1 MTLIKE
7 GLLFVQM
14 QNILKS
20 NNNKL
25 YLLSV
30 ITDNLGSSLM
40 SFALPLMVLDITK
53 NGIHLSII
61 SIIETLPILV
71 LGLPA
76 GALTDKLDVKKIL
89 IFSDLIRLI
98 SYLIL
103 SASFAFQLTVNCMI
117 LIIYAVSLVV
127 SVTNTINTVSE
138 ITFVSFLVEKK
149 DFSELNSLVY
159 GIQYAANFALPII
172 GGILYQYISH
182 SLLIVI
188 CAVFYLIS
196 LLLEKSISLKT
207 KSTAF
212 TGFTALKSALKTV
225 KTDIKEGLQYTL
237 NLRSVLY
244 PLILAALVNIVSAN
258 FDNDSLIILR
268 TQLKLSSQNIGIIS
282 AIAAVSALIGT
293 LVVNWLN
300 RHIKFNLLFVL
311 LIFAGALFRAL
322 FALDQNVS
330 TMVLAIA
337 FVSIIESII
346 NISIITNR
354 QQQVEQKYLGR
365 VTSIYKTVL
374 IGVNSLGYLLGG
386 LVAKKIGSR
395 SGIGVSAIELLLITA
410 ISIFLLAPK
419 IKHDNKP

>member
-1 MTLIKE
+1 
-7 GLLFVQM
+7 
-14 QNILKS
+14 
-20 NNNKL
+20 
-25 YLLSV
+25 
-30 ITDNLGSSLM
+30 
-40 SFALPLMVLDITK
+40 MVLDITK

-61 SIIETLPILV
+61 SIIETLPILI

-76 GALTDKLDVKKIL
+76 GALTDKFDVKKIL

-98 SYLIL
+98 GYLIL
-103 SASFAFQLTVNCMI
+103 SATFLSHLTVNCMI
-117 LIIYAVSLVV
+117 FIIYAVSLVV
-127 SVTNTINTVSE
+127 SVTNTLNTVSE

-159 GIQYAANFALPII
+159 GIQYAANFALPIL

-182 SLLIVI
+182 SLLIGI

-196 LLLEKSISLKT
+196 LLLEKKISLQT
-207 KSTAF
+207 RATVFSGYAV
-212 TGFTALKSALKTV
+212 LKSALKTV

-237 NLRSVLY
+237 NLHSVLY
-244 PLILAALVNIVSAN
+244 PLILAALVNIASAN

-268 TQLKLSSQNIGIIS
+268 TQIGLSSQNIGIIS
-282 AIAAVSALIGT
+282 AIAAISALIGT

-300 RHIKFNLLFVL
+300 ERIGFNLLFVS
-311 LIFAGALFRAL
+311 LIFAGAFFRVVFVL
-322 FALDQNVS
+322 SQNVP

-337 FVSIIESII
+337 FISIIESII

-354 QQQVEQKYLGR
+354 QQQVEPRYLGR

-374 IGVNSLGYLLGG
+374 IGVNSFGFLLGG

-395 SGIGVSAIELLLITA
+395 SGSGVSAIALLLVTV
-410 ISIFLLAPK
+410 ISIYLLTPK
-419 IKHDNKP
+419 IKRDNKP

>member
-1 MTLIKE
+1 
-7 GLLFVQM
+7 M

-149 DFSELNSLVY
+149 DFSELNSLIY

-196 LLLEKSISLKT
+196 LLLEKRISLKT

-212 TGFTALKSALKTV
+212 TDFTALKSALKTV
-225 KTDIKEGLQYTL
+225 KTDIREGLQYTL

-244 PLILAALVNIVSAN
+244 PLILAALVNVVSAN

-268 TQLKLSSQNIGIIS
+268 TQLKLSSQSIGIIS
-282 AIAAVSALIGT
+282 AIAAVNALIGT

-300 RHIKFNLLFVL
+300 SHIKFNLLFVL

-322 FALDQNVS
+322 FALDQNVP

-354 QQQVEQKYLGR
+354 QQQVAQKYLGR

-386 LVAKKIGSR
+386 IVAKKIGSR
-395 SGIGVSAIELLLITA
+395 SGIGVSAIELLLVTA
-410 ISIFLLAPK
+410 ISIFLLAPE
-419 IKHDNKP
+419 IKHDNES

>member
-1 MTLIKE
+1 
-7 GLLFVQM
+7 M

-20 NNNKL
+20 KNNKL
-25 YLLSV
+25 YILSV

-138 ITFVSFLVEKK
+138 ITFVSSLVEKK

-182 SLLIVI
+182 SLLISI

-282 AIAAVSALIGT
+282 AITAVSALIGT
-293 LVVNWLN
+293 FVVNWLN
-300 RHIKFNLLFVL
+300 RHIKFNLLFIL

-322 FALDQNVS
+322 FALDQNVP

-354 QQQVEQKYLGR
+354 QQQVAQKYLGR

-395 SGIGVSAIELLLITA
+395 SGIGVSAIELLLVTA
-410 ISIFLLAPK
+410 ISIFLLAPE
-419 IKHDNKP
+419 IKHDNEP

>member
-1 MTLIKE
+1 MK
-7 GLLFVQM
+7 
-14 QNILKS
+14 NILKS

-138 ITFVSFLVEKK
+138 ISFVSFLVEKK

-196 LLLEKSISLKT
+196 LLLEKRISLKT

-293 LVVNWLN
+293 FVVNWLN

-322 FALDQNVS
+322 FALYQNVPI
-330 TMVLAIA
+330 MVLAIA

-395 SGIGVSAIELLLITA
+395 SGIGVSAIELLLVTA
-410 ISIFLLAPK
+410 ISIFLLAPE
-419 IKHDNKP
+419 IKHDNES

>member
-7 GLLFVQM
+7 RLLFVHM
-14 QNILKS
+14 KNILKS
-20 NNNKL
+20 KNNKL

-98 SYLIL
+98 SYLVL
-103 SASFAFQLTVNCMI
+103 SVSFAFQLTVNCMI

-196 LLLEKSISLKT
+196 LLLENRISLKT

-237 NLRSVLY
+237 KLRSVLY

-300 RHIKFNLLFVL
+300 RRIKFNLLFIL

-322 FALDQNVS
+322 FALDQNVP

-395 SGIGVSAIELLLITA
+395 SGIGVSAIELLLVTA
-410 ISIFLLAPK
+410 ISIFLLASE
-419 IKHDNKP
+419 IKHDNES

>member
-1 MTLIKE
+1 MK
-7 GLLFVQM
+7 
-14 QNILKS
+14 NILKS

-61 SIIETLPILV
+61 SIIETLPILI

-76 GALTDKLDVKKIL
+76 GALTDKFDVKRIL

-98 SYLIL
+98 GYLIL
-103 SASFAFQLTVNCMI
+103 SVSFLFHLTVNCMI
-117 LIIYAVSLVV
+117 FIIYAVSLVV
-127 SVTNTINTVSE
+127 SVTNTLNTVSE

-159 GIQYAANFALPII
+159 GIQYAANFALPIL
-172 GGILYQYISH
+172 GGILYQYTSH
-182 SLLIVI
+182 SLLIGI
-188 CAVFYLIS
+188 CATFYLIS
-196 LLLEKSISLKT
+196 LLLEKKISLQT
-207 KSTAF
+207 RAAAF
-212 TGFTALKSALKTV
+212 SGYAALKSALKTV

-237 NLRSVLY
+237 NLHSVLY
-244 PLILAALVNIVSAN
+244 PLILAALVNIASAN

-268 TQLKLSSQNIGIIS
+268 TQIGLSSQNIGIIS
-282 AIAAVSALIGT
+282 AIAAISALIGT

-300 RHIKFNLLFVL
+300 ERIQFNLLFVS
-311 LIFAGALFRAL
+311 LIFAGALFRVVFVL
-322 FALDQNVS
+322 SQNVP

-337 FVSIIESII
+337 FVSIIESMI

-354 QQQVEQKYLGR
+354 QQQVEQRYLGR

-374 IGVNSLGYLLGG
+374 IGVNSFGFLLGG

-395 SGIGVSAIELLLITA
+395 SGIGVSAIALLLVTV
-410 ISIFLLAPK
+410 ISIYLLTPK
-419 IKHDNKP
+419 IKRDNKP

>member
-7 GLLFVQM
+7 RLLFVHM
-14 QNILKS
+14 KNILKS

-98 SYLIL
+98 SYLVL
-103 SASFAFQLTVNCMI
+103 SVSFAFQLTVNCMI

-282 AIAAVSALIGT
+282 AIAAVGALIGT

-300 RHIKFNLLFVL
+300 RRIKFNLLFVL

-322 FALDQNVS
+322 FALDQNVP

-354 QQQVEQKYLGR
+354 QQQVAQKYLGR

-395 SGIGVSAIELLLITA
+395 SGIGVSAIELLLVTA
-410 ISIFLLAPK
+410 ISIFLLAPE
-419 IKHDNKP
+419 IKHDNEP

>member
-1 MTLIKE
+1 
-7 GLLFVQM
+7 M

-40 SFALPLMVLDITK
+40 SFALPLMVLDISK

-188 CAVFYLIS
+188 CAIFYLIS

-322 FALDQNVS
+322 FALDQNVP

-395 SGIGVSAIELLLITA
+395 SGIGVSAIELLLVTA
-410 ISIFLLAPK
+410 ISIFLLAPE
-419 IKHDNKP
+419 IKHDNEP

>member
-1 MTLIKE
+1 ML
-7 GLLFVQM
+7 
-14 QNILKS
+14 
-20 NNNKL
+20 
-25 YLLSV
+25 
-30 ITDNLGSSLM
+30 
-40 SFALPLMVLDITK
+40 
-53 NGIHLSII
+53 
-61 SIIETLPILV
+61 
-71 LGLPA
+71 
-76 GALTDKLDVKKIL
+76 
-89 IFSDLIRLI
+89 
-98 SYLIL
+98 
-103 SASFAFQLTVNCMI
+103 
-117 LIIYAVSLVV
+117 
-127 SVTNTINTVSE
+127 
-138 ITFVSFLVEKK
+138 EKK
-149 DFSELNSLVY
+149 
-159 GIQYAANFALPII
+159 
-172 GGILYQYISH
+172 
-182 SLLIVI
+182 
-188 CAVFYLIS
+188 
-196 LLLEKSISLKT
+196 ISLKT

-237 NLRSVLY
+237 KLRSVLY

-300 RHIKFNLLFVL
+300 RHIKFNLLFVS

-322 FALDQNVS
+322 FALDQNVP

-354 QQQVEQKYLGR
+354 QQQVAQKYLGR

-395 SGIGVSAIELLLITA
+395 SGIGVSAIELLLVTV
-410 ISIFLLAPK
+410 ISIFLLAPE

>member
-1 MTLIKE
+1 
-7 GLLFVQM
+7 M

-98 SYLIL
+98 SYLVL

-149 DFSELNSLVY
+149 DFSELNSLIY
-159 GIQYAANFALPII
+159 GIQYAANFALPIV

-182 SLLIVI
+182 SLLISI

-196 LLLEKSISLKT
+196 LLLEKRISLKT

>member
-149 DFSELNSLVY
+149 DFSELNSLIY
-159 GIQYAANFALPII
+159 GIQYAANFALPIV

-182 SLLIVI
+182 SLLISI

-282 AIAAVSALIGT
+282 AITAVSALIGT

-322 FALDQNVS
+322 FALNQNVP

>member
-1 MTLIKE
+1 
-7 GLLFVQM
+7 
-14 QNILKS
+14 
-20 NNNKL
+20 
-25 YLLSV
+25 
-30 ITDNLGSSLM
+30 M

-53 NGIHLSII
+53 NGIHLSVI

-98 SYLIL
+98 SYLVL
-103 SASFAFQLTVNCMI
+103 SVSFAFQLTVNCMI

-159 GIQYAANFALPII
+159 GIQYAANFALPIV

-188 CAVFYLIS
+188 CAIFYLIS
-196 LLLEKSISLKT
+196 LLLEKSINLKT
-207 KSTAF
+207 KFTAF

-322 FALDQNVS
+322 FALDQNVP

-395 SGIGVSAIELLLITA
+395 SGIGVSAIELLLVTV
-410 ISIFLLAPK
+410 ISIFLLAPE
-419 IKHDNKP
+419 IKHDNEP

>member
-1 MTLIKE
+1 
-7 GLLFVQM
+7 
-14 QNILKS
+14 
-20 NNNKL
+20 
-25 YLLSV
+25 
-30 ITDNLGSSLM
+30 M

-98 SYLIL
+98 SYLVL

-159 GIQYAANFALPII
+159 GIQYAANFALPIV

-196 LLLEKSISLKT
+196 LLLEKRISLKT

-237 NLRSVLY
+237 NLSSVLY

-322 FALDQNVS
+322 FALDQNVP

-395 SGIGVSAIELLLITA
+395 SGIGVSAIELLLVTV
-410 ISIFLLAPK
+410 ISIFLLAPE
-419 IKHDNKP
+419 IKHDGKP

>member
-1 MTLIKE
+1 
-7 GLLFVQM
+7 M

-61 SIIETLPILV
+61 SIIETLPILI

-76 GALTDKLDVKKIL
+76 GALTDKFDVKRIL

-98 SYLIL
+98 GYLIL
-103 SASFAFQLTVNCMI
+103 SVSFLFHLTVNCMI
-117 LIIYAVSLVV
+117 FIIYAVSLVV
-127 SVTNTINTVSE
+127 SVTNTLNTVSE

-159 GIQYAANFALPII
+159 GIQYAANFALPIVV
-172 GGILYQYISH
+172 GILYQYISH

-293 LVVNWLN
+293 FVVNWLN
-300 RHIKFNLLFVL
+300 SHIKFNLLFVL

-322 FALDQNVS
+322 FALDQNVP

-354 QQQVEQKYLGR
+354 QQQVAQKYLGR

-386 LVAKKIGSR
+386 IVAKKIGSR
-395 SGIGVSAIELLLITA
+395 SGIGVSAIELLLVTV
-410 ISIFLLAPK
+410 ISIFLLAPE
-419 IKHDNKP
+419 IKHDNEP

>member
-1 MTLIKE
+1 MK
-7 GLLFVQM
+7 
-14 QNILKS
+14 NILKS

-282 AIAAVSALIGT
+282 AITAVSALIGT

-300 RHIKFNLLFVL
+300 RHIKFNLLFIL

-322 FALDQNVS
+322 FALDQNLP

-354 QQQVEQKYLGR
+354 QQQVEPRYLGR

-374 IGVNSLGYLLGG
+374 IGVNSLGFLLGG

-395 SGIGVSAIELLLITA
+395 SGIGVSAIALLLVTV
-410 ISIFLLAPK
+410 ISIFLLTPK
-419 IKHDNKP
+419 IKRGNKP

>member
-1 MTLIKE
+1 
-7 GLLFVQM
+7 M

-53 NGIHLSII
+53 NGIHLSVI

-98 SYLIL
+98 SYLVL
-103 SASFAFQLTVNCMI
+103 SVSFAFQLTVNCMI

-159 GIQYAANFALPII
+159 GIQYAANFALPIV

-188 CAVFYLIS
+188 CAIFYLIS
-196 LLLEKSISLKT
+196 LLLEKSINLKT
-207 KSTAF
+207 KFTAF

-322 FALDQNVS
+322 FALDQNVP

-395 SGIGVSAIELLLITA
+395 SGIGVSAIELLLVTV
-410 ISIFLLAPK
+410 ISIFLLAPE
-419 IKHDNKP
+419 IKHDNEP

>member
-1 MTLIKE
+1 MK
-7 GLLFVQM
+7 
-14 QNILKS
+14 NILKS

-103 SASFAFQLTVNCMI
+103 SATFAFQLTVNCMI

-149 DFSELNSLVY
+149 DFSELNSLIY

-182 SLLIVI
+182 SLLIFI
-188 CAVFYLIS
+188 CAVFYLTS
-196 LLLEKSISLKT
+196 LLLEKQISLKT

-322 FALDQNVS
+322 FALDKNVPA
-330 TMVLAIA
+330 MVLAIA

-395 SGIGVSAIELLLITA
+395 SGIGVSAIELLLVTV
-410 ISIFLLAPK
+410 ISIFLLAPE
-419 IKHDNKP
+419 IKHDDKP

>member
-1 MTLIKE
+1 MTLINE
-7 GLLFVQM
+7 RLLFVHM
-14 QNILKS
+14 KNILKS

-188 CAVFYLIS
+188 CAIFYLIS

-225 KTDIKEGLQYTL
+225 KTDIKEGLEYTL

-322 FALDQNVS
+322 FALDQNVP

-395 SGIGVSAIELLLITA
+395 SGIGVSAIELLLVTA
-410 ISIFLLAPK
+410 ISIFLLAPE
-419 IKHDNKP
+419 IKHDNEP

>member
-7 GLLFVQM
+7 RLLFVQM

-188 CAVFYLIS
+188 CAIFYLIS

-282 AIAAVSALIGT
+282 AITAVSALIGT

-322 FALDQNVS
+322 FALDQNVP

-395 SGIGVSAIELLLITA
+395 SGIGVSAIELLLVTV
-410 ISIFLLAPK
+410 ISIFLLASK
-419 IKHDNKP
+419 TKHDNKP

>member
-1 MTLIKE
+1 MTLINE
-7 GLLFVQM
+7 RLLFVHM
-14 QNILKS
+14 KNILKR

-138 ITFVSFLVEKK
+138 ITFVSSLVEKK
-149 DFSELNSLVY
+149 DFSELNILVY

-182 SLLIVI
+182 SLLISI

-196 LLLEKSISLKT
+196 LLLEKRISLKT
-207 KSTAF
+207 KFTAF

-322 FALDQNVS
+322 FALDQNVP

-395 SGIGVSAIELLLITA
+395 SGIGISAIELLLVTA
-410 ISIFLLAPK
+410 ISIFLLAPE
-419 IKHDNKP
+419 IKHDNES